1 MLSTNFEIISG
12 SCNWQLDINVNHN
25 QTSKIETSSS
35 SSSQSNLTRFIYMS
49 SSTTLETYSSK
60 FIYDSFINCDY
71 LLLTNLSRISSIDAS
86 LNATELTTKIE
97 NILNDHG
104 SVLIPCSSTGL
115 IYDMFEFLTKYFEQ
129 INLLNIHMYFISPIS
144 NANLSISNAMSEW
157 VTEQRQ
163 IASFSGTPPFKHNE
177 LIKSKCLITISSDCL
192 DDTESLINFE
202 QPSIIFTG
210 HISLRYGPIV
220 QLIEKM
226 KISSS
231 NGIIF
236 VDNHYSYIDALKP
249 YQPINMKCFYLP
261 IDTRLNISQINILLN
276 DKIRPKTLILHEQ
289 YSNDIIRND
298 RMNILSYK
306 KYDNIKLPSIN
317 RSFINGQ
324 LNIKNDIKPK
334 VISSSNNLAIASI
347 HGHLDMCDYVYDIN
361 EIDNEN
367 HKQNNLITYGRID
380 IDKFLINL
388 SKNGLFGLEIKQLHE
403 YDYDY
408 DDNNE
413 QFNKSIEIKYNQGA
427 AKIIVRPKQTDIE
440 CNDPLLMTKIR
451 DALLMDNIGTL

>member
-1 MLSTNFEIISG
+1 
-12 SCNWQLDINVNHN
+12 
-25 QTSKIETSSS
+25 
-35 SSSQSNLTRFIYMS
+35 MS

-71 LLLTNLSRISSIDAS
+71 LLLSNLSRISSLDAS

-97 NILNDHG
+97 IILNDHG

-115 IYDMFEFLTKYFEQ
+115 IYDLFEFLTKYFEQ

-177 LIKSKCLITISSDCL
+177 LIKSKCLITISSDRL
-192 DDTESLINFE
+192 DDTENLINFE

-210 HISLRYGPIV
+210 HISLRFGPIV

-236 VDNHYSYIDALKP
+236 VDNQYSYIDALKP

-261 IDTRLNISQINILLN
+261 IDTRLNNSQINILLN
-276 DKIRPKTLILHEQ
+276 EKIRPKTLIIHEQ
-289 YSNDIIRND
+289 YSNDINKND
-298 RMNILSYK
+298 KINILSYK
-306 KYDNIKLPSIN
+306 KYDNIKLPSIK
-317 RSFINGQ
+317 RYFINGQ

-334 VISSSNNLAIASI
+334 LISSSNLAIASI

-361 EIDNEN
+361 EINNEN
-367 HKQNNLITYGRID
+367 IEQNNLITYGRID

-388 SKNGLFGLEIKQLHE
+388 SKSGLFGLEIKQLHE
-403 YDYDY
+403 YDNDY
-408 DDNNE
+408 DNNE
-413 QFNKSIEIKYNQGA
+413 QSNRSVEIQYNQGT
-427 AKIIVRPKQTDIE
+427 AKILVRSKQTDIE

>member
-1 MLSTNFEIISG
+1 MPIIFNILRILSG

-35 SSSQSNLTRFIYMS
+35 QSTLSRFIYMS

-60 FIYDSFINCDY
+60 FNYDSFINCDY
-71 LLLTNLSRISSIDAS
+71 LLLSNLSRISSIDAG
-86 LNATELTTKIE
+86 LNANELKTKVQS
-97 NILNDHG
+97 ILNDHG

-115 IYDMFEFLTKYFEQ
+115 IYDMFEFFTNYFEQ
-129 INLLNIHMYFISPIS
+129 TNLLNIHMYFISPVS
-144 NANLSISNAMSEW
+144 NANLAISNAMSEW

-163 IASFSGTPPFKHNE
+163 TASFSGTPPFRHNE
-177 LIKSKCLITISSDCL
+177 LIKSKGLITISSDRL
-192 DDTESLINFE
+192 DDTETLINFE
-202 QPSIIFTG
+202 QPSVIFTG
-210 HISLRYGPIV
+210 HTSLRYGPIV

-236 VDNHYSYIDALKP
+236 VDNQYSYIDALKP

-261 IDTRLNISQINILLN
+261 IDTRLNYTQINFLLN
-276 DKIRPKTLILHEQ
+276 EKIRPKSLILHEQ
-289 YSNDIIRND
+289 YANEIVKNDKI
-298 RMNILSYK
+298 NILSYR
-306 KYDNIKLPSIN
+306 KYDNLKLPTMK
-317 RSFINGQ
+317 RYFINGQ
-324 LNIKNDIKPK
+324 LNITNEIKPK
-334 VISSSNNLAIASI
+334 LISSSSNLAIASI

-361 EIDNEN
+361 EIHDDNF
-367 HKQNNLITYGRID
+367 KQKNLITYGRID
-380 IDKFLINL
+380 IEKFLINL
-388 SKNGLFGLEIKQLHE
+388 SKSGLFGLEIKQLQE
-403 YDYDY
+403 YNDD
-408 DDNNE
+408 DVDNNE
-413 QFNKSIEIKYNQGA
+413 QSNRSVEIKYNQGA